1 MFNENKLDDMGKIL
15 THYISLVPTVSA
27 DGQLLL
33 PNGSIEDFDDSRF
46 HSILFGGDQ
55 LTVARIRGVQALRDT
70 QDKKV
75 DRFEGLVPVIEDW
88 HSRMTFMKVN
98 LNNNSKIRD

>member
-1 MFNENKLDDMGKIL
+1 MSVWL
-15 THYISLVPTVSA
+15 TEQFVTV
-27 DGQLLL
+27 
-33 PNGSIEDFDDSRF
+33 GSVTLRFYCIEDFDDSQF
-46 HSILFGGDQ
+46 HSNLFGGDQ

-98 LNNNSKIRD
+98 LISNSKIRD